1 MRRITTRGG
10 GASRQMDEM
19 LNALLIAELIAPSP
33 QIWLVS
39 PWISDIPVLDNR
51 SGEVLALVPGAP
63 VRQLRVT
70 ECLLLLAERG
80 ARVQVLTRRDPRN
93 APVLDRLQSGAG
105 VNLHAKVVE
114 NLHDKGLLTARF
126 HLQGSMNFT
135 HFGLAVNEE
144 AVTLTDDSDA
154 VARARV
160 DYTERFGMVTP

>member
-1 MRRITTRGG
+1 M
-10 GASRQMDEM
+10 
-19 LNALLIAELIAPSP
+19 
-33 QIWLVS
+33 
-39 PWISDIPVLDNR
+39 
-51 SGEVLALVPGAP
+51 
-63 VRQLRVT
+63 RQLRVT